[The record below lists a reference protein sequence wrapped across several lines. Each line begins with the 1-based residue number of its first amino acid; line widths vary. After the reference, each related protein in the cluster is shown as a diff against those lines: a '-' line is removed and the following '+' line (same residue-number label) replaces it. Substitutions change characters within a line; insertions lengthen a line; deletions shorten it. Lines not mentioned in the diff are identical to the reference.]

1 MSLHITYTYY
11 SVMVLSIFSFAFIGP
26 NVIIFCWY
34 QKRSSFSLGNSLS
47 YPQTAITVSLSL
59 EISIQLFFF
68 PFLFSGFRSY
78 YVWPFKMPLMSLD
91 AAIFLFFILSFYC
104 TSRIHASTHSHTT
117 QCWWVFFLLLF
128 LTLPICQC
136 YHSAVR
142 HCVLSSVFSIIIL
155 VFWVFLTPTSAMEF
169 EWQQLSSSHL
179 ESSKYSGRS

>member
-26 NVIIFCWY
+26 NVIIFYWY

-59 EISIQLFFF
+59 ETSIQLFFF

-128 LTLPICQC
+128 LTLPIMSMLSLGCK
-136 YHSAVR
+136 AL
-142 HCVLSSVFSIIIL
+142 CVVISFLYYYLSFLSVFNTNVRNGVWMTATLLKSLGI
-155 VFWVFLTPTSAMEF
+155 F
-169 EWQQLSSSHL
+169 
-179 ESSKYSGRS
+179 